1 MLKII
6 PCERG
11 AWRLR
16 KKERAV
22 VRRVDALSEDVV
34 YLGHKMTKL
43 TLHLEEERLLRKK
56 AEKDFREVQISLLKQ
71 HDIGFDRAVR

>member
-1 MLKII
+1 
-6 PCERG
+6 
-11 AWRLR
+11 
-16 KKERAV
+16 
-22 VRRVDALSEDVV
+22 VDALSEDVV